1 MYQQYLNEDR
11 AAQHRQ
17 QCEQEAATER
27 SLRASR
33 EGEQEG
39 VESSEIADEPLLGAW
54 LQNLG
59 RQVARGLVRNRILK
73 AR

>member
-17 QCEQEAATER
+17 QCEQEAAAER

-33 EGEQEG
+33 QVEPEDE
-39 VESSEIADEPLLGAW
+39 ESSQVATEPVLATW
-54 LQNLG
+54 LHNLG

>member
-11 AAQHRQ
+11 AAQYRQ
-17 QCEQEAATER
+17 HCEQEAATER

-39 VESSEIADEPLLGAW
+39 VESSEIADEPLLGSW
-54 LQNLG
+54 LRHLG
-59 RQVARGLVRNRILK
+59 RQVASGLLRKRIFK

>member
-11 AAQHRQ
+11 AAQYQ
-17 QCEQEAATER
+17 QRCEQEAAAER

-33 EGEQEG
+33 QAEQEG
-39 VESSEIADEPLLGAW
+39 IESSEGAARPLPGAW
-54 LQNLG
+54 LRHLG
-59 RQVARGLVRNRILK
+59 RQVASGLVWKRIFK

>member
-11 AAQHRQ
+11 AAQYQQ
-17 QCEQEAATER
+17 QCEQEAAAER

-33 EGEQEG
+33 QAEQEDG
-39 VESSEIADEPLLGAW
+39 ESSEVAEEPLLGAW
-54 LQNLG
+54 LRHLG
-59 RQVARGLVRNRILK
+59 RQVASGLVRKRIFK

>member
-11 AAQHRQ
+11 AAQYQQ

-33 EGEQEG
+33 QGEQEDA
-39 VESSEIADEPLLGAW
+39 EFSEVATEPVLATW